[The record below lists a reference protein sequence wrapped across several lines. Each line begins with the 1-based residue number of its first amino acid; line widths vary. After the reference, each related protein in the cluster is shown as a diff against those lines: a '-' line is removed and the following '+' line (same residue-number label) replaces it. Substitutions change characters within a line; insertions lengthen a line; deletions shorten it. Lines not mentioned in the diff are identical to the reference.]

1 MNQNELYHHGIKGQ
15 RWGVRRIPEQLG
27 YNKKDSS
34 VTKRV
39 KKDYNTMS
47 DKEFMKKY
55 QTTKKTYAKRVA
67 KYGDP
72 YTNSPLAKMGKK
84 LKDKNRND
92 TKQTKKITSKEKYEE
107 QLKRIRNIAKV
118 GAGAE
123 MVGIIMK
130 SIGQRMYNDNKLN
143 STVGKTAVINIL
155 GYGGDIS
162 EEVGK
167 SMLVGAGAANLAA
180 YTKYRKDSIKEI
192 YKK

>member
-15 RWGVRRIPEQLG
+15 RWGVRRTPEQLG
-27 YNKKDSS
+27 YDKKDSS

-39 KKDYNTMS
+39 KK
-47 DKEFMKKY
+47 
-55 QTTKKTYAKRVA
+55 
-67 KYGDP
+67 
-72 YTNSPLAKMGKK
+72 
-84 LKDKNRND
+84 LKSKNQND
-92 TKQTKKITSKEKYEE
+92 TKQTKEITPKEKYNE

-123 MVGIIMK
+123 MVGIVMK
-130 SIGQRMYNDNKLN
+130 SIGQRMYDDNKLN

-162 EEVGK
+162 EVVGK
-167 SMLVGAGAANLAA
+167 SMLVGAGSANLAA
-180 YTKYRKDSIKEI
+180 YDKYRKDSIKKI

>member
-1 MNQNELYHHGIKGQ
+1 MNNELYHHCIKGQ
-15 RWGVRRIPEQLG
+15 RWGVRRTPEQLG
-27 YNKKDSS
+27 YDKKDSS

-39 KKDYNTMS
+39 KKA
-47 DKEFMKKY
+47 
-55 QTTKKTYAKRVA
+55 YAKRVA

-72 YTNSPLAKMGKK
+72 YMNSPLAKMGKK
-84 LKDKNRND
+84 LKDKNQND
-92 TKQTKKITSKEKYEE
+92 TKQTKEITSKEKYEE
-107 QLKRIRNIAKV
+107 QVKRNRNIAKV

-123 MVGIIMK
+123 IAGIVMK

-162 EEVGK
+162 EKVGK
-167 SMLVGAGAANLAA
+167 YMIVGSRVSNLMA
-180 YTKYRKDSIKEI
+180 YDKYRKDSIKKI

>member
-1 MNQNELYHHGIKGQ
+1 MNNELYHHGIKGQ
-15 RWGVRRIPEQLG
+15 RWGVRRTPEQLG
-27 YNKKDSS
+27 YDKKDSS

-55 QTTKKTYAKRVA
+55 QTTKKAYAKRVA

-72 YTNSPLAKMGKK
+72 YMNSPLAKMGKK
-84 LKDKNRND
+84 LKDKNQND
-92 TKQTKKITSKEKYEE
+92 TKQTKEITSKEKYEE
-107 QLKRIRNIAKV
+107 QVKRNRNIAKV

-123 MVGIIMK
+123 IAGIVMK

-162 EEVGK
+162 EKVGK
-167 SMLVGAGAANLAA
+167 YMIVGSGVSNLMA
-180 YTKYRKDSIKEI
+180 YDKYRKDSIKKI